1 MRCTNVS
8 ILLALVMV
16 FVTQMVL
23 ADDVTPIPEAK
34 VQVEQ
39 WFKTNV
45 APLPSRKGLDPALV
59 AAEAEPRT
67 ITVDPKGGEFKTLTD
82 AIKSVPAANTKR
94 VIIKIAP
101 GEYREKVTID
111 RNKPF
116 ITLMGDPK
124 AMPVITFDGTAAKFG
139 TVDSATLI
147 ILSDYFMAVNIVVK
161 NTAPAPDG
169 KAKGAQALS
178 MRISGNKAAFYNCKF
193 YGFQDTICDDTGNH
207 FFKDCYVEGT
217 FDFIFGSGTSLYLG
231 TQLHVVGDGI
241 RVITAHA
248 GKTADEKTGYSFVH
262 CKVTGVGQGIYLGR
276 AWMSHPKVVYAYT
289 EMTSVVNPS
298 GWQEN
303 KIAAHD
309 KTVFYGEYKCV
320 GEGAQT
326 DKRVP
331 FTQKIDTTVANRF
344 LTLGYI
350 EGSKWLLPPPAV
362 AASI

>member
-1 MRCTNVS
+1 MGYKKVS
-8 ILLALVMV
+8 ILLALVVV
-16 FVTQMVL
+16 FVTPMVL
-23 ADDVTPIPEAK
+23 ADDTIPIPEAK

-39 WFKTNV
+39 WFTTNV
-45 APLPSRKGLDPALV
+45 APLPARTGLDPCLV

-67 ITVDPKGGEFKTLTD
+67 ITVDPKGGEFKTIMD
-82 AIKSVPAANTKR
+82 AIASVPAENTKR

-101 GEYREKVTID
+101 GEYKEKVTID

-116 ITLMGDPK
+116 ITLMGDCK
-124 AMPVITFDGTAAKFG
+124 AMPVITFDATAAQFG
-139 TVDSATLI
+139 TVDSASLI
-147 ILSDYFMAVNIVVK
+147 ILSDYFMAVNIIVK

-169 KAKGAQALS
+169 IAKGAQALS

-231 TQLHVVGDGI
+231 TQLHVVGEGI

-248 GKTADEKTGYSFVH
+248 GKSAEEKSGYSFVH
-262 CKVTGVGQGIYLGR
+262 CKVTGVGEGIYLGR

-289 EMTSVVNPS
+289 EMTNVVNPA

-303 KIAAHD
+303 KIAEHD

-320 GEGAQT
+320 GEGSQT
-326 DKRVP
+326 EKRVP
-331 FTQKIDTTVANRF
+331 FTQKIDPTVANRF
-344 LTLGYI
+344 LTLAYI
-350 EGSKWLLPPPAV
+350 EGSTWLLPPPAV
-362 AASI
+362 